1 MAYDVLRKIY
11 ASGTFPMDKASQAT
25 GQDTVDISKPEF
37 KQDPYP
43 FYAKLRAEHPVFPVT
58 LPDGQ
63 TAWLITRY
71 DDSLSALKDRRFSK
85 DKLNAGQK
93 QQWVPGFFKPLTR
106 NMLDLDDPDHARL
119 RSLVHKAFTPK
130 MVENMRQVAEALT
143 EQLLDTVHSGGRG
156 RMDLV
161 REYALPLPT
170 SIIAQMLGVP
180 ASERH
185 HFHRW
190 SSAIVSSQSSK
201 WGAVAAIPHVIAF
214 LRYIRKLIRLRRDD
228 PQSDLTSALVQA
240 EEAGDKLNEDELLA
254 MIFLLLVAGH
264 ETTVNLLA
272 NGTLALLRHPDQ
284 MDKLR
289 GNPSLV
295 ESAVEELLRFEGPL
309 ETATERYALEDVVIS
324 DCTVPRGA
332 LVYVVLASANRDERQ
347 FENPNTLD
355 VTRKNNRHLAFGQG
369 MHYCMGAPL
378 ARLEAQIAI
387 NTLLRRAPHL
397 QLDVPEPQIRW
408 KKGLV
413 LRGLKSLPV
422 KMHITSKGYQR

>member
-1 MAYDVLRKIY
+1 
-11 ASGTFPMDKASQAT
+11 MDKASQAT
-25 GQDTVDISKPEF
+25 GLDTVDISKPEF

-71 DDSLSALKDRRFSK
+71 DDAASALKDRRFSK
-85 DKLNAGQK
+85 DQLNSGQK
-93 QQWVPGFFKPLTR
+93 RPWVPAFFKPLTR

-130 MVENMRQVAEALT
+130 MVENIRGRVESLT
-143 EQLLDTVHSGGRG
+143 EELLDAVQPRG

-161 REYALPLPT
+161 QEYALPLPT
-170 SIIAQMLGVP
+170 AIIAQMLGVP
-180 ASERH
+180 ADERH
-185 HFHRW
+185 RFHRW
-190 SSAIVSSQSSK
+190 SSAIISSQSSK
-201 WGAVAAIPHVIAF
+201 WGAVWAIPHGIAF
-214 LRYIRKLIRLRRDD
+214 VRYIRKLIRLRRDD
-228 PQSDLTSALVQA
+228 PQSNLTSALVQA

-264 ETTVNLLA
+264 ETTVNLIA
-272 NGTLALLRHPDQ
+272 NGTLTLLRHPGQ
-284 MDKLR
+284 MEKLR
-289 GNPSLV
+289 DDPSLA
-295 ESAVEELLRFEGPL
+295 ESAVEELLRFDGPL

-347 FENPNTLD
+347 FEKPDTLD
-355 VTRKNNRHLAFGQG
+355 VTRRNNRHLAFGQG
-369 MHYCMGAPL
+369 VHYCMGAPL
-378 ARLEAQIAI
+378 ARLEAQIAL

-397 QLDVPEPQIRW
+397 RLDVPEAQIRW

-422 KMHITSKGYQR
+422 RMHITSKGHQG